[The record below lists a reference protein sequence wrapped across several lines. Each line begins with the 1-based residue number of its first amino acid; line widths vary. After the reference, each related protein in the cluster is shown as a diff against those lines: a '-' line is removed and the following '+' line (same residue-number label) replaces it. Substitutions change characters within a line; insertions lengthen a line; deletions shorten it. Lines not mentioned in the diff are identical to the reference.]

1 MSHAS
6 PPRSLPEPT
15 ATAVAA
21 QRCAAGFTLLELL
34 LVIGIIGL
42 LAGIG
47 LGMFA
52 TFDPGRRA
60 AVGLVQNVLRQ
71 AHQTAVARRA
81 PELVRID
88 AASGTLVAEA
98 LEVAGTWHF
107 ETPDLAGGRG
117 LAATSRGFPGEPLT
131 SSGYTGRALDFE
143 QGGRTAEVRIDLG
156 ADPLLDPRRGFSLD
170 VALRPARL
178 AAAKVVDLGGIVQLL
193 VRADGGLDGRI
204 TTRRVDE
211 LGREV
216 AGPPVTVR
224 SAPGALRPGRWTRVT
239 LGYDRRELALFA
251 DGVPLGVRAEERELW
266 DPKGPLSLGNPG
278 GGWAGALDQRV
289 LATVRASEAFVLPQG
304 VTFASD
310 APQIVRYL
318 AGGSLDPALHA
329 ERVSLAL
336 VFDDGSR
343 DLVVVNPFGTVE

>member
-1 MSHAS
+1 MPKSN
-6 PPRSLPEPT
+6 T
-15 ATAVAA
+15 ARAKPNPVGATG
-21 QRCAAGFTLLELL
+21 GFTLLELL
-34 LVIGIIGL
+34 LVIGIIGV

-71 AHQTAVARRA
+71 AHQTAIARRA
-81 PELVRID
+81 PAVVRFD
-88 AASGTLVAEA
+88 PEGGALVAEA

-107 ETPDLAGGRG
+107 ESPALEGGRG
-117 LAATSRGFPGEPLT
+117 IDAVARGFPGDPLT
-131 SSGYTGRALDFE
+131 DRGYTGRALDFE
-143 QGGRTAEVRIDLG
+143 QGGRTAEVRIDL
-156 ADPLLDPRRGFSLD
+156 AQDPLLDPRRGFNLE

-178 AAAKVVDLGGIVQLL
+178 AAAKVVDLGGVVQLL
-193 VRADGGLDGRI
+193 LRADGGVDGRI
-204 TTRRVDE
+204 TTRRIDE

-224 SAPGALRPGRWTRVT
+224 SAPAALRPGRWTRVA
-239 LGYDRRELALFA
+239 LGYDRRELTLHA

-278 GGWAGALDQRV
+278 GGWSGALDQLV
-289 LATVRASEAFVLPQG
+289 LATVRASEAFVLPTG
-304 VTFASD
+304 VSID
-310 APQIVRYL
+310 PSAPRLVRFL

-329 ERVSLAL
+329 ERVSIAL